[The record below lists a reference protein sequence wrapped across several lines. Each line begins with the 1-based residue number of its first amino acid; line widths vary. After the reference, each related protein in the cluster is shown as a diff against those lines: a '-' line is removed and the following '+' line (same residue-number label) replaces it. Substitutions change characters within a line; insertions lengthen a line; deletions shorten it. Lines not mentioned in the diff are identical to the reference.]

1 MKNRLSLLE
10 LHNTEI
16 KTNMMSKVKGGVDI
30 RCLCTT
36 TNPLISTR
44 ETGGSAVLC
53 LCNSATLSKS
63 VQDKPSSN

>member
-10 LHNTEI
+10 LHNAEI

-30 RCLCTT
+30 KCLCTT
-36 TNPLISTR
+36 NNPLISTR

-53 LCNSATLSKS
+53 FCNSAAISKS
-63 VQDKPSSN
+63 VQDKPSN

>member
-10 LHNTEI
+10 LHNAEI

-30 RCLCTT
+30 KCLCTT
-36 TNPLISTR
+36 LNPLISTR

-53 LCNSATLSKS
+53 FCNTSALSTS
-63 VQDKPSSN
+63 VKDKPIN